1 MKRVIDN
8 FAVGLIGLVLVLA
21 MAFLFVPLLLV
32 VTMSLD
38 SRDYFGQFPPPS
50 VSLQWYERFFG
61 DSNFMEGFKTSLL
74 LALCTAV
81 ISTGLGTAT
90 AVFLDRHRFPGREAL
105 TALFLSPII
114 VPTVVMGFGLL
125 LFISALGFYNGFLRL
140 LAGHVIV
147 TLPYVIRTAL
157 ASLAGVRRSLVDAAL
172 SLGATDRQ
180 AFWDIVFPLAKP
192 GIFAGF
198 VFAFSLSLDE
208 VTLSVFLV
216 DAYSFTLPVA
226 LLASMRDN
234 FNLTIAAASVVL
246 IGITVAVL
254 LLLDRFVGIET
265 VIGTRIYRV

>member
-1 MKRVIDN
+1 MKRAVDN
-8 FAVGLIGLVLVLA
+8 LAVGLICLVLVLA
-21 MAFLFVPLLLV
+21 VVFLFVPLLFIV
-32 VTMSLD
+32 AMSLD
-38 SRDYFGQFPPPS
+38 SRDYLGQFPPPS
-50 VSLQWYERFFG
+50 ISLQWYEKFFG
-61 DSNFMEGFKTSLL
+61 DSTFMEGFKTSLL
-74 LALCTAV
+74 LALSTAL
-81 ISTGLGTAT
+81 ISTGLGTAA
-90 AVFLDRHRFPGREAL
+90 AVFLDRHRFAGRDAL

-125 LFISALGFYNGFLRL
+125 LFISTLGVYKGFLRL

-147 TLPYVIRTAL
+147 TLPYVIRTTL
-157 ASLAGVRRSLVDAAL
+157 AGLAGVRRSLVDAAL

-180 AFWDIVFPLAKP
+180 AFWDVVFPLAKA

-198 VFAFSLSLDE
+198 VFAFSLFFDE

-246 IGITVAVL
+246 MGITVAVL
-254 LLLDRFVGIET
+254 LLLDRVVGIDT
-265 VIGTRIYRV
+265 VIGTRIYRG